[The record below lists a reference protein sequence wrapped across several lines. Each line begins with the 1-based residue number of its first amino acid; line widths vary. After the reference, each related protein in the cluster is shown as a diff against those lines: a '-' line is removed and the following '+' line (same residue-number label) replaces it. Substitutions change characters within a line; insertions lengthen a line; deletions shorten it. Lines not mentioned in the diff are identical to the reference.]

1 MFEDAATSST
11 QAINFKRDF
20 IFFMPHSPSSSM
32 IPTYNKREQQGIN
45 EKVKSRDE
53 NTTLNEL
60 QEYPNLYKLNIRKD
74 GCILRV
80 LMEGERTIMLDQAE
94 FRDKCILPETM
105 ESLK

>member
-1 MFEDAATSST
+1 
-11 QAINFKRDF
+11 
-20 IFFMPHSPSSSM
+20 M

-45 EKVKSRDE
+45 EKVKPRDE

-80 LMEGERTIMLDQAE
+80 LREGERTIMLDQAE
-94 FRDKCILPETM
+94 FRDKYILPETM